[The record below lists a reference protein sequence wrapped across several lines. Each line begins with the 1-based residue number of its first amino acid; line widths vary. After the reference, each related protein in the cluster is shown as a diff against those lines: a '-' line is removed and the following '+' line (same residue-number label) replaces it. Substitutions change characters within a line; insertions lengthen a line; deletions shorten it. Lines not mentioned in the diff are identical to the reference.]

1 MTIGLLQVT
10 KEDLAAHV
18 RQRLEAEQLEKE
30 RQRREKEE
38 SHLHTVIRVARDK
51 DLKAQIGQG
60 IYFDL
65 VDHEKAR
72 GLAPSFDYP
81 FIKQEVLRIVIPC

>member
-1 MTIGLLQVT
+1 MKVT

-30 RQRREKEE
+30 QQRKEKEE

-51 DLKAQIGQG
+51 DIRAQIGKDS
-60 IYFDL
+60 YFDL
-65 VDHEKAR
+65 VDHDKVR
-72 GLAPSFDYP
+72 PYLLT
-81 FIKQEVLRIVIPC
+81 QE